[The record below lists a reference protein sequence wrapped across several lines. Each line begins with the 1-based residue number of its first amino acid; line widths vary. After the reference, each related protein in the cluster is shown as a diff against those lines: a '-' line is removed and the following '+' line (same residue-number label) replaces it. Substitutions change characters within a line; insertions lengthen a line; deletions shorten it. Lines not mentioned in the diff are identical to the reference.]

1 MLIDSWIVAS
11 SSSGYIAGG
20 NVTPVWDPFTSVSRK
35 DHLIFLWFDEWP
47 TSFLRTHG
55 NFTYLLGEKGVEG
68 VRLTLQL
75 CAVGRYYKK
84 ANMILSASV
93 WEGRDSVCIHILPN
107 TLNCSC
113 LPGKRLVRLSL
124 TQNYLWNAFLHCTIF
139 SIPEAPF
146 HSKNPFPLT
155 LKLVFRPLLWERG
168 DCSEWNGVFSR
179 KRLSGLSCPRRANIL
194 VCRHHTSPYHSA
206 IAQLLYKMPMISLI
220 LFFFFT
226 CVSCWKDKFR
236 HVLSEKVWGCES
248 LKMFS
253 SGHIQIYCWDTRWHT
268 QDPLRTSSRW
278 VSFLG
283 KLRCVG

>member
-1 MLIDSWIVAS
+1 
-11 SSSGYIAGG
+11 
-20 NVTPVWDPFTSVSRK
+20 
-35 DHLIFLWFDEWP
+35 
-47 TSFLRTHG
+47 
-55 NFTYLLGEKGVEG
+55 
-68 VRLTLQL
+68 
-75 CAVGRYYKK
+75 
-84 ANMILSASV
+84 MILSASV

-220 LFFFFT
+220 LFFFLHVFPVERINLGM
-226 CVSCWKDKFR
+226 CFQRRFGAVNPWKCFPQDTSRFIAGIHDGIPR
-236 HVLSEKVWGCES
+236 TLWELVLVGFPFWGSYGVWGNGYG
-248 LKMFS
+248 LGTHQRLGKWVLNLT
-253 SGHIQIYCWDTRWHT
+253 IQIS
-268 QDPLRTSSRW
+268 QPRTEALSSPHRGLSGLSLAF
-278 VSFLG
+278 SFS
-283 KLRCVG
+283 KPF